1 LVVAVSEPASTC
13 IGEEVAEVQVYSNI
27 AVVARPGY
35 VRVVKYTDIEI
46 EKVSEGSVKVR
57 IANFR
62 GEVSEYCAKR
72 FTVHPFSV
80 PTPLAVTR

>member
-1 LVVAVSEPASTC
+1 MSESQATC
-13 IGEEVAEVQVYSNI
+13 AGEEVAEVQVYSD
-27 AVVARPGY
+27 VVIIVRPGH
-35 VRVVKYTDIEI
+35 VRVVRY
-46 EKVSEGSVKVR
+46 SSVELERVGENLVR
-57 IANFR
+57 ARVYNFR